1 MPFMPSLPDPGTAD
15 IFISYSHQNRDFAVR
30 LADAMTAH
38 GLRVWWDRDLIA
50 GTEFADVIEAQLDG
64 ARVVVTLWSAE
75 SVKSAYVRDESARA
89 LRADKLVPVRI
100 EDVELPLGFGQTHT
114 LDLIGW
120 EGETDAPNLQHLLR
134 ELLRRKGEPLAPQ
147 ETLDDRKVVNWRRR
161 GMVAAGIA
169 LPLVAGYVG
178 YRLWDENVRT
188 ADALEAERRF
198 TAGLA
203 QQHAR
208 EPDLV
213 SAQNAYLSA
222 LELRPSHARARYYL
236 GHVYAQR
243 RLPADALASFQLA
256 LVSTDA
262 PLDNSQRRD
271 ADGQIKALA
280 AVPGE
285 AAPLARS
292 LALAPAPAAVPAPS
306 PAAVVA
312 AAASA
317 APAALPAPAPA
328 DPGGSPPVAMA
339 TPPEDPSVLT
349 RGGTPRPAPSRPA
362 ATPPSRPSAS
372 PAHPPRGEL
381 PAAELARLSR
391 EVATIFGTDKEERI
405 SATTRLA
412 VDPDALSDA
421 VPLAVDTARALL
433 ARPRASLTTADT
445 SGVVNTLV
453 LLQSALPATLDLHR
467 AAIAQL
473 VDEARG
479 LGPTTRVQADKVAA
493 LLQAAQAAR
502 PRAFVQ
508 IADEA
513 QRPLALALAQRFRAS
528 GYDAPAVEL
537 VGARAPARTELRIQG
552 RSERGYAR
560 WITRLLTEAIE
571 AEPRVSTLRS
581 ARPQSDTYEI
591 WFGRELCVPGG
602 REVAACV
609 APR

>member
-1 MPFMPSLPDPGTAD
+1 MTQLPEPGTAD
-15 IFISYSHQNRDFAVR
+15 IFISYSHQNRDFAAR

-75 SVKSAYVRDESARA
+75 SVKSAFVRDESARA
-89 LRADKLVPVRI
+89 LRADKLLPVRI

-120 EGETDAPNLQHLLR
+120 AGESDSANLQHLLR

-161 GMVAAGIA
+161 GIVVAGVA
-169 LPLVAGYVG
+169 LPLVLGYAGKRV
-178 YRLWDENVRT
+178 WDERSRSAN
-188 ADALEAERRF
+188 ALEAERRF

-222 LELRPSHARARYYL
+222 LELRPGHARARYYL

-256 LVSTDA
+256 LVSTEA

-271 ADGQIKALA
+271 ADEQIRALA

-285 AAPLARS
+285 AAPLERS
-292 LALAPAPAAVPAPS
+292 LAAS
-306 PAAVVA
+306 TTT

-317 APAALPAPAPA
+317 APSSPTVQPPTPVVVSRVPDDEEPIVTRGAPRP
-328 DPGGSPPVAMA
+328 SPP
-339 TPPEDPSVLT
+339 P
-349 RGGTPRPAPSRPA
+349 
-362 ATPPSRPSAS
+362 

-381 PAAELARLSR
+381 PAAELARLTR
-391 EVATIFGTDKEERI
+391 EVEAIFGSDKELRI

-412 VDPDALSDA
+412 VDPDVLSDA
-421 VPLAVDTARALL
+421 LPLAVARAQDVL
-433 ARPRASLTTADT
+433 ARPRASLSEADT

-473 VDEARG
+473 LDAARG
-479 LGPTTRVQADKVAA
+479 LGPTTRTQADKVAL
-493 LLQAAQAAR
+493 LLQAAVAAR
-502 PRAFVQ
+502 PRAFLQ

-513 QRPLALALAQRFRAS
+513 QRPLALALARRFRAS

-560 WITRLLTEAIE
+560 WITRLLAEAIE
-571 AEPRVSTLRS
+571 AQPRVSTLRS
-581 ARPQSDTYEI
+581 ARPTSDTYEI

>member
-1 MPFMPSLPDPGTAD
+1 MTQLPEPGTAD
-15 IFISYSHQNRDFAVR
+15 IFISYSHQNRDFAAR

-75 SVKSAYVRDESARA
+75 SVKSAFVRDESARA
-89 LRADKLVPVRI
+89 LRADKLLPVRI

-120 EGETDAPNLQHLLR
+120 AGESDSANLQHLLR

-161 GMVAAGIA
+161 GIVVAGVA
-169 LPLVAGYVG
+169 LPLVLGYAGKRV
-178 YRLWDENVRT
+178 WDERSRSAN
-188 ADALEAERRF
+188 ALEAERRF

-222 LELRPSHARARYYL
+222 LELRPGHARARYYL

-256 LVSTDA
+256 LVSTEA

-271 ADGQIKALA
+271 AGEQIRALA

-285 AAPLARS
+285 AAPLERS
-292 LALAPAPAAVPAPS
+292 LAAS
-306 PAAVVA
+306 TTT

-317 APAALPAPAPA
+317 APS
-328 DPGGSPPVAMA
+328 SPTVQPPTPVVVSRV
-339 TPPEDPSVLT
+339 PDDEEPIVT
-349 RGGTPRPAPSRPA
+349 RGAPRPSP
-362 ATPPSRPSAS
+362 TP

-381 PAAELARLSR
+381 PAAELARLTR
-391 EVATIFGTDKEERI
+391 EVEAIFGSDKELRI

-412 VDPDALSDA
+412 VDPDVLSDA
-421 VPLAVDTARALL
+421 LPLAVARAQDVL
-433 ARPRASLTTADT
+433 ARPRASLSEADT

-473 VDEARG
+473 LDAARG
-479 LGPTTRVQADKVAA
+479 LGPTTRTQADKVAL
-493 LLQAAQAAR
+493 LLQAAVAAR
-502 PRAFVQ
+502 PRAFLQ

-513 QRPLALALAQRFRAS
+513 QRPLALALARRFRAS

-560 WITRLLTEAIE
+560 WITRLLAEAIE

-581 ARPQSDTYEI
+581 ARPTSDTYEI

>member
-1 MPFMPSLPDPGTAD
+1 MTQLPEPGTAD
-15 IFISYSHQNRDFAVR
+15 IFISYSHQNRDFAAR

-75 SVKSAYVRDESARA
+75 SVKSAFVRDESARA
-89 LRADKLVPVRI
+89 LRADKLLPVRI

-120 EGETDAPNLQHLLR
+120 AGESDSANLQHLLR

-161 GMVAAGIA
+161 GIVVAGVA
-169 LPLVAGYVG
+169 LPLVLGYAGKRV
-178 YRLWDENVRT
+178 WDERSRSAN
-188 ADALEAERRF
+188 ALEAERRF

-222 LELRPSHARARYYL
+222 LELRPGHARARYYL

-256 LVSTDA
+256 LVSTEA

-271 ADGQIKALA
+271 AGEQIRALA

-285 AAPLARS
+285 AAPLERS
-292 LALAPAPAAVPAPS
+292 LAAS
-306 PAAVVA
+306 TTT

-317 APAALPAPAPA
+317 APSSPTVQPPTPVVVSRVPDDEEPIVTRGAPRP
-328 DPGGSPPVAMA
+328 SPP
-339 TPPEDPSVLT
+339 P
-349 RGGTPRPAPSRPA
+349 
-362 ATPPSRPSAS
+362 

-381 PAAELARLSR
+381 PAAELARLTR
-391 EVATIFGTDKEERI
+391 EVEAIFGSDKELRI

-412 VDPDALSDA
+412 VDPDVLSDA
-421 VPLAVDTARALL
+421 LPLAVARAQDVL
-433 ARPRASLTTADT
+433 ARPRASLSEADT

-473 VDEARG
+473 LDAARG
-479 LGPTTRVQADKVAA
+479 LGPTTRTQADKVAL
-493 LLQAAQAAR
+493 LLQAAVAAR
-502 PRAFVQ
+502 PRAFLQ

-513 QRPLALALAQRFRAS
+513 QRPLALALARRFRAS

-560 WITRLLTEAIE
+560 WITRLLAEAIE

-581 ARPQSDTYEI
+581 ARPTSDTYEI

>member
-1 MPFMPSLPDPGTAD
+1 MTQLPEPGTAD
-15 IFISYSHQNRDFAVR
+15 IFISYSHQNRDFAAR

-75 SVKSAYVRDESARA
+75 SVKSAFVRDESARA
-89 LRADKLVPVRI
+89 LRADKLLPVRI

-120 EGETDAPNLQHLLR
+120 AGESDSANLQHLLR

-161 GMVAAGIA
+161 GIVVAGVA
-169 LPLVAGYVG
+169 LPLVLGYAGKRV
-178 YRLWDENVRT
+178 WDERSRSAN
-188 ADALEAERRF
+188 ALEAERRF

-222 LELRPSHARARYYL
+222 LELRPGHARARYYL

-256 LVSTDA
+256 LVSTEA

-271 ADGQIKALA
+271 AGEQIRALA

-285 AAPLARS
+285 AAPLERS
-292 LALAPAPAAVPAPS
+292 LAAS
-306 PAAVVA
+306 TTT

-317 APAALPAPAPA
+317 APSSPTVQPPTPVVVSRVPDDEEPIVTRGAPRP
-328 DPGGSPPVAMA
+328 SPP
-339 TPPEDPSVLT
+339 P
-349 RGGTPRPAPSRPA
+349 
-362 ATPPSRPSAS
+362 

-381 PAAELARLSR
+381 PAAELARLTR
-391 EVATIFGTDKEERI
+391 EVEAIFGSDKELRI

-412 VDPDALSDA
+412 VDPDVLSDA
-421 VPLAVDTARALL
+421 LPLAVARAQDVR
-433 ARPRASLTTADT
+433 ARPRASLSEADT

-473 VDEARG
+473 LDAARG
-479 LGPTTRVQADKVAA
+479 LGPTTRTQADKVAL
-493 LLQAAQAAR
+493 LLQAAVAAR
-502 PRAFVQ
+502 PRAFLQ

-513 QRPLALALAQRFRAS
+513 QRPLALALARRFRAS

-560 WITRLLTEAIE
+560 WITRLLAEAIE

-581 ARPQSDTYEI
+581 ARPTSDTYEI

>member
-1 MPFMPSLPDPGTAD
+1 MTQLPEPGTAD
-15 IFISYSHQNRDFAVR
+15 IFISYSHQNRDFAAR

-75 SVKSAYVRDESARA
+75 SVKSAFVRDESARA
-89 LRADKLVPVRI
+89 LRADKLLPVRI

-120 EGETDAPNLQHLLR
+120 AGESDSANLQHLLR

-161 GMVAAGIA
+161 GIVVAGVA
-169 LPLVAGYVG
+169 LPLVLGYAGKRV
-178 YRLWDENVRT
+178 WDERSRSAN
-188 ADALEAERRF
+188 ALEAERRF

-222 LELRPSHARARYYL
+222 LELRPGHARARYYL

-243 RLPADALASFQLA
+243 RLPADALASFQFA
-256 LVSTDA
+256 LVSTEA

-271 ADGQIKALA
+271 AGEQIRALA

-285 AAPLARS
+285 AAPLERS
-292 LALAPAPAAVPAPS
+292 LAAS
-306 PAAVVA
+306 TTT

-317 APAALPAPAPA
+317 APSSPTVQPPTPVVVSRVPDDEEPIVTRGAPRP
-328 DPGGSPPVAMA
+328 SPP
-339 TPPEDPSVLT
+339 P
-349 RGGTPRPAPSRPA
+349 
-362 ATPPSRPSAS
+362 

-381 PAAELARLSR
+381 PAAELARLTR
-391 EVATIFGTDKEERI
+391 EVEAIFGSDKELRI

-412 VDPDALSDA
+412 VDPDVLSDA
-421 VPLAVDTARALL
+421 LPLAVARAQDVL
-433 ARPRASLTTADT
+433 ARPRASLSEADT

-473 VDEARG
+473 LDAARG
-479 LGPTTRVQADKVAA
+479 LGPTTRTQADKVAL
-493 LLQAAQAAR
+493 LLQAAVAAR
-502 PRAFVQ
+502 PRAFLQ

-513 QRPLALALAQRFRAS
+513 QRPLALALARRFRAS

-560 WITRLLTEAIE
+560 WITRLLAEAIE
-571 AEPRVSTLRS
+571 AQPRVSTLRS
-581 ARPQSDTYEI
+581 ARPTSDTYEI

>member
-1 MPFMPSLPDPGTAD
+1 MTQLPEPGTAD
-15 IFISYSHQNRDFAVR
+15 IFISYSHENRDFAAR
-30 LADAMTAH
+30 LADAMAAH

-50 GTEFADVIEAQLDG
+50 GTEFAEVIEAQLDG

-75 SVKSAYVRDESARA
+75 SVRSAYVRDESARA
-89 LRADKLVPVRI
+89 LRADKLLPVRI

-120 EGETDAPNLQHLLR
+120 AGESDSANLQHLLR

-147 ETLDDRKVVNWRRR
+147 ETLADRRVVNWRRR
-161 GMVAAGIA
+161 GIVAAGVA
-169 LPLVAGYVG
+169 LPLVLGYAGKRG
-178 YRLWDENVRT
+178 WDERSRN
-188 ADALEAERRF
+188 ANALEAERRF

-256 LVSTDA
+256 LASTEA

-271 ADGQIKALA
+271 ADEQIKSLA

-285 AAPLARS
+285 AAPLERS
-292 LALAPAPAAVPAPS
+292 LVASSSAASAT
-306 PAAVVA
+306 

-317 APAALPAPAPA
+317 PDPQPQPAPPVAVATAPGDSDPRGPESVGMRGAPRPAPVRTAPSVPAPAPI
-328 DPGGSPPVAMA
+328 
-339 TPPEDPSVLT
+339 
-349 RGGTPRPAPSRPA
+349 
-362 ATPPSRPSAS
+362 
-372 PAHPPRGEL
+372 PAHPPRDEL
-381 PAAELARLSR
+381 PAAELARLAR
-391 EVATIFGTDKEERI
+391 EVDAIFGSDKELRI

-421 VPLAVDTARALL
+421 VPLAVAKAQGVL
-433 ARPRASLTTADT
+433 ARPRASLTEADT

-473 VDEARG
+473 VDAARG
-479 LGPTTRVQADKVAA
+479 LGPTTRGQADKVAA
-493 LLQAAQAAR
+493 LLQASVAAR

-513 QRPLALALAQRFRAS
+513 QRPLALALARRFRAS
-528 GYDAPAVEL
+528 GYEAPAVEL
-537 VGARAPARTELRIQG
+537 VGTRAPARTELRIQG

-560 WITRLLTEAIE
+560 WITRLLGEAIE

-581 ARPQSDTYEI
+581 ARPQADTYEI
-591 WFGRELCVPGG
+591 WFGRDLCVAGG

-609 APR
+609 GPR